1 MPKTHTTP
9 HHKHHPILILLAL
22 TLLAA
27 QSIITIN
34 NPYGIGP
41 LTHATTLT
49 IAFLTIAI
57 APFTHAYMP
66 LRIWGFVPLGILFLG
81 SARIID
87 LQWPRTDG
95 NPHVDILFTL
105 GYLSF
110 GIWFAQL
117 NNQAGKVLTYRAVL
131 DAIAVTTSVILLLW
145 TIPALRTSLDN
156 PLLVLQWTAYPV
168 LDATIVVLTGHIAYR
183 IGTYIHAWYW
193 VCASMTVQLAADLT
207 WAQYGLDAGLTNHT
221 LPSALTATGYGLLA
235 IACAHPSVVTM
246 RDLTMPPQPL
256 SPHPWRHVLLYL
268 PLIPAVIYISLPTTD
283 RIDTTVRVTLTLLLL
298 ILLYLRLIGTTND
311 LSRAENESQHRA
323 QHDSLTG
330 LLNRSALFE
339 VLEQRLNRD
348 NNHHHSTALLFFD
361 CDHFKEVNDTWG
373 HATGDRLLTNIS
385 TGLPRQLRADDVI
398 ARIGGDEFV
407 IVATVTS
414 PTDAHQLA

>member
-9 HHKHHPILILLAL
+9 HRKHHPILTLLAL
-22 TLLAA
+22 TFLAA

-57 APFTHAYMP
+57 APFTHAHMP

-117 NNQAGKVLTYRAVL
+117 NNQAGKVLTYRAVF

-207 WAQYGLDAGLTNHT
+207 WARYGLDAGLTNHT

-235 IACAHPSVVTM
+235 IACAHPSIATM

-256 SPHPWRHVLLYL
+256 SPHPWRHALLYF

-414 PTDAHQLA
+414 PTD